1 MASSGE
7 LKEEIPLAT
16 ISERHKAITPQRP
29 PLQSMSLLDRML
41 PVWIAVAVAAGIA
54 LSKLSPSLKSDIERF
69 QFADVSLPIGI
80 GLIWMMY
87 PILAKVRYG
96 SMVGFAAQPKL
107 MGASLVLNWIIGP
120 TLMFVLAWV
129 MLPDHPEYRN
139 GLILVGLARC
149 IAMVLVW
156 NMLARGNEDLAALLV
171 ALNSVFQIVFYS
183 VLGYLFL
190 TVIPDW
196 FGDADTTVD
205 ISMWLIAR
213 NVLLFLG
220 VPLLA
225 GAVTR
230 SVLVRRRGADWYD
243 NVVAPRLGPI
253 ALVGLLYTIV
263 VMFISQGDRIVD
275 SPADVARIAA
285 PLASYFLIMFSVAFI
300 ITRQLGFSYEN
311 TTSVSFTAA
320 GNNFELAIAVA
331 IGVFGISSGEAF
343 ATVVGPLIEVPMLI
357 GLVYLSLWWG
367 RSLFGREPD
376 DVTS

>member
-1 MASSGE
+1 
-7 LKEEIPLAT
+7 
-16 ISERHKAITPQRP
+16 
-29 PLQSMSLLDRML
+29 MSRIDQML
-41 PVWIAVAVAAGIA
+41 PVWIAVAVVVGIL
-54 LSKLSPSLKSDIERF
+54 LSKALPGLKTDIERF

-107 MGASLVLNWIIGP
+107 MGTSLVLNWVVGP
-120 TLMFVLAWV
+120 TLMFVLAWG

-156 NMLARGNEDLAALLV
+156 NMLAKGNEDLAALLV
-171 ALNSVFQIVFYS
+171 ALNSIFQIVFYS

-190 TVIPDW
+190 TVIPGW
-196 FGDADTTVD
+196 FGDAETAVD

-220 VPLLA
+220 APLLA
-225 GAVTR
+225 GAITR

-243 NVVAPRLGPI
+243 NVLAPRLGSI

-300 ITRQLGFSYEN
+300 VTRQLGFSYEN

-367 RSLFGREPD
+367 RSLFGRGPD
-376 DVTS
+376 DKAEMDALN

>member
-1 MASSGE
+1 
-7 LKEEIPLAT
+7 
-16 ISERHKAITPQRP
+16 
-29 PLQSMSLLDRML
+29 MSLLDRLL
-41 PVWIAVAVAAGIA
+41 PVWIAVAVAVGVT
-54 LSKLSPSLKSDIERF
+54 LSKVSPSLKTDLARWE
-69 QFADVSLPIGI
+69 FADVSLPIGI

-96 SMVGFAAQPKL
+96 SMLGFAARPKL
-107 MGASLVLNWIIGP
+107 MGTSLILNWIIGP
-120 TLMFVLAWV
+120 TLMFALAWA
-129 MLPDHPEYRN
+129 MLPDHPEYRS

-156 NMLARGNEDLAALLV
+156 NMLARGSEELAALLV
-171 ALNSVFQIVFYS
+171 ALNSIFQIVFYS

-190 TVIPDW
+190 TVIPGW
-196 FGDADTTVD
+196 LGETETTVD

-220 VPLLA
+220 APLLA
-225 GAVTR
+225 GALTR
-230 SVLVRRRGADWYD
+230 FVLVRRRGADWYD
-243 NVVAPRLGPI
+243 NVFAPRIGPI
-253 ALVGLLYTIV
+253 ALIGLLYTIV

-275 SPADVARIAA
+275 SPADVARVAA
-285 PLASYFLIMFSVAFI
+285 PLASYFIIMFSVAFV

-311 TTSVSFTAA
+311 TTAVSFTAA

-367 RSLFGREPD
+367 RSLFGREPNPE
-376 DVTS
+376 SP